1 VQTVNPVA
9 ELGDDDIAAA
19 AGSRMWRHLRAN
31 PAFWIG
37 AVGVALIVGLALF
50 APLIARYDPLFQ
62 FRGDGLTPNGDP
74 LGPTARFPLGT
85 DKLGRDELSRLLF
98 GARTSLLVG
107 IGGTVAAAIIGVAI
121 GSVAAFAGDVRRRLR
136 LPGGHGIVVAIP
148 IESLLMRFTDAVLSF
163 PILLLAIALVAVV
176 GSSLGLVVAIVAGFL
191 WTAIARIVY
200 ARVRVV
206 RELDFVTA
214 ARALGASPGRVLR
227 RHVLPHLASI
237 VVVYSTLSVA
247 AAILFEATLSFLGV
261 GVPPPSP
268 SWGSMIFDHITY
280 YGSDPR
286 VVALPGLAIMATILM
301 FNVLGD
307 ALADALDPHQWR

>member
-1 VQTVNPVA
+1 VA
-9 ELGDDDIAAA
+9 
-19 AGSRMWRHLRAN
+19 
-31 PAFWIG
+31 
-37 AVGVALIVGLALF
+37 V
-50 APLIARYDPLFQ
+50 
-62 FRGDGLTPNGDP
+62 
-74 LGPTARFPLGT
+74 
-85 DKLGRDELSRLLF
+85 
-98 GARTSLLVG
+98 
-107 IGGTVAAAIIGVAI
+107 
-121 GSVAAFAGDVRRRLR
+121 GSVAAFAGDMRQRVRM
-136 LPGGHGIVVAIP
+136 PGGHSIVVPIP

-280 YGSDPR
+280 YSTDPR
-286 VVALPGLAIMATILM
+286 VVALPGVAIMATILT

>member
-1 VQTVNPVA
+1 
-9 ELGDDDIAAA
+9 
-19 AGSRMWRHLRAN
+19 MWRHLRQN

-37 AVGVALIVGLALF
+37 ATGVAIILALAVF
-50 APLIARYDPLFQ
+50 APLIAPYDPAFQ

-107 IGGTVAAAIIGVAI
+107 IGGTVAATIIGVAI
-121 GSVAAFAGDVRRRLR
+121 GSVAAFVGDVRRRFP
-136 LPGGHGIVVAIP
+136 LPGGRSVVVPIP
-148 IESLLMRFTDAVLSF
+148 VESLLMRFTDAVLSF

-176 GSSLGLVVAIVAGFL
+176 GSSLWLVVAIVAGFL
-191 WTAIARIVY
+191 WTGIARIVY
-200 ARVRVV
+200 ARVVV
-206 RELDFVTA
+206 LRELDFVTA
-214 ARALGASPGRVLR
+214 ARALGVSPARILR

-237 VVVYSTLSVA
+237 VAVYATLAVA

-280 YGSDPR
+280 YSTDPR
-286 VVALPGLAIMATILM
+286 VVALPGVAIMATILV

-307 ALADALDPHQWR
+307 ALADALDPQSERRIRDSSS

>member
-1 VQTVNPVA
+1 MLTVDQVA
-9 ELGDDDIAAA
+9 ELGDDEIATA
-19 AGSRMWRHLRAN
+19 AGSRIWRHLRAN

-37 AVGVALIVGLALF
+37 AVGVALIVALALF
-50 APLIARYDPLFQ
+50 APLLAPYDPFFQ
-62 FRGDGLTPNGDP
+62 FRGNGLTPNGDP

-107 IGGTVAAAIIGVAI
+107 IGGTVAATIIGVAI
-121 GSVAAFAGDVRRRLR
+121 GSVAAFVGDVRRRLR
-136 LPGGHGIVVAIP
+136 LPGGQSISVPIP
-148 IESLLMRFTDAVLSF
+148 VDSLLMRFTDAVLSF

-176 GSSLGLVVAIVAGFL
+176 GPSLGLVVAIVAGFL
-191 WTAIARIVY
+191 WTGIARIVY
-200 ARVRVV
+200 ARVRVL

-286 VVALPGLAIMATILM
+286 VVLLPGLAIMVTILM

-307 ALADALDPHQWR
+307 ALADALDPHAWR

>member
-9 ELGDDDIAAA
+9 ELGDDDVAAA
-19 AGSRMWRHLRAN
+19 ARSRMWRHLRAN

-107 IGGTVAAAIIGVAI
+107 IGGTLAATVIGVAV
-121 GSVAAFAGDVRRRLR
+121 GSVAAFAGDMRQRVRM
-136 LPGGHGIVVAIP
+136 PGGHSIVVPIP

-237 VVVYSTLSVA
+237 VGA
-247 AAILFEATLSFLGV
+247 
-261 GVPPPSP
+261 P
-268 SWGSMIFDHITY
+268 
-280 YGSDPR
+280 
-286 VVALPGLAIMATILM
+286 
-301 FNVLGD
+301 
-307 ALADALDPHQWR
+307 